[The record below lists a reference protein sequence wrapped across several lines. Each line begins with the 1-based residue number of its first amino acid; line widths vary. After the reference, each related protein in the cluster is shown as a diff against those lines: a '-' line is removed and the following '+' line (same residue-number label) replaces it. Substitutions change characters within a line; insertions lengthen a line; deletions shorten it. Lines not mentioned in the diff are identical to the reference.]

1 MLLKAPEAA
10 IKQEQVAPKVAE
22 VVALPVPVA
31 PMRKRKRKSLPKAAE
46 ADVPVRS
53 LRAEWVSLKTNRH
66 DRSYLK
72 TCAQVTE

>member
-1 MLLKAPEAA
+1 VLLKAPEAA

-46 ADVPVRS
+46 ADVPARS
-53 LRAEWVSLKTNRH
+53 LRARIGSALKQSDTI
-66 DRSYLK
+66 LFI
-72 TCAQVTE
+72 